1 VGVAS
6 VPGTFVGFVGH
17 SDTSVTPPPYPPV
30 QPEKSNADVEAPLSA
45 VQVASPEPEYPAS
58 LQGNPTDRR
67 HAVSRAD
74 ALAARGGSRQAR
86 KAERLRTRRAC
97 SAPADQVTA
106 TVPPVVLTGVP
117 PSLLLFGMSTE
128 AQVAAAGIGGA
139 KEGCGF
145 V

>member
-1 VGVAS
+1 M
-6 VPGTFVGFVGH
+6 
-17 SDTSVTPPPYPPV
+17 
-30 QPEKSNADVEAPLSA
+30 
-45 VQVASPEPEYPAS
+45 
-58 LQGNPTDRR
+58 
-67 HAVSRAD
+67 SRAD
-74 ALAARGGSRQAR
+74 ALAARRGSRQAR